1 MSCRQRTWLAGSGQG
16 RCLPWRFLRRRG
28 CSGGLCPAGNG
39 AESEIGML
47 TALYTEIR
55 LGGLKCKGHKPRS
68 LIGFVQIESGG
79 NSNAEPV
86 RLLFFPES
94 RNRASLP
101 CLPGHGDLPIVSVR
115 RRRTSCSSN
124 DIGLVVCVCARTSRT
139 GPRHQV
145 RAARKLRVPALRRRR
160 RWQGRR

>member
-1 MSCRQRTWLAGSGQG
+1 
-16 RCLPWRFLRRRG
+16 
-28 CSGGLCPAGNG
+28 
-39 AESEIGML
+39 ML

-94 RNRASLP
+94 WNRASLL
-101 CLPGHGDLPIVSVR
+101 CLPGHGDLPIV
-115 RRRTSCSSN
+115 CISSSAT
-124 DIGLVVCVCARTSRT
+124 DVVLL
-139 GPRHQV
+139 
-145 RAARKLRVPALRRRR
+145 K
-160 RWQGRR
+160 